1 MIRIVE
7 HQIDREKAIRSVSS
21 HGSGAVVTF
30 DGTVRD
36 NARGK
41 QVLHLYY
48 EAFPAMAVKE
58 IEKIHNEAMRRWP
71 LQGMAI
77 VHRIGRMEIGE
88 SSVFIAVSSAHRK
101 DAFEACRFTID
112 TLKATVPIWKKEIDE
127 QGRGEWVEGCVP
139 SVKEPAPR

>member
-7 HQIDREKAIRSVSS
+7 HQIDRDEAIRSVSS
-21 HGSGAVVTF
+21 NGSGAVVTF
-30 DGTVRD
+30 DGTIRD

-48 EAFPAMAVKE
+48 EAFPEMAVKE
-58 IEKIHNEAMRRWP
+58 IEKIHDEAMQRWP

-101 DAFEACRFTID
+101 DAFEACRFAID
-112 TLKATVPIWKKEIDE
+112 TLKTTVPIWKKEHYENGDVWI
-127 QGRGEWVEGCVP
+127 EGYN
-139 SVKEPAPR
+139 R